1 MSIYKQRLIYSL
13 CCPITGNV
21 HYIGKSTKGMIRPK
35 QHLTKSHSEK
45 ISEWVND
52 LKFFGRLPEIKVLKY
67 LDDYEDIDALEEYFV
82 KKYLSEGA
90 YLLNHNLV
98 TPFSISQHIVDPVD
112 SIFDISEIANFVKA
126 RRKQTGLSQEE
137 FADRA
142 GVALTVIRKI
152 EQNDPSLS
160 LRSVQTVIAMFGGKI
175 IVGRKEPI

>member
-1 MSIYKQRLIYSL
+1 MKGKRLIYAL
-13 CCPITGNV
+13 CCPVTKEI
-21 HYIGKSTKGMIRPK
+21 HYIGKSSQGFVRPK
-35 QHLTKSHSEK
+35 QHLSNSHSEK
-45 ISEWVND
+45 ISEWVKD
-52 LKFFGRLPEIKVLKY
+52 LKFLGKSPDIKILKY
-67 LDDYEDIDALEEYFV
+67 LDDHEDLDTLERYFV
-82 KKYLSEGA
+82 DKHMADGA
-90 YLLNHNLV
+90 YLLNHTLV
-98 TPFSISQHIVDPVD
+98 TPIMISQHIVQSTDN
-112 SIFDISEIANFVKA
+112 IFDISEIANFVKA